1 MWRIMARQEKIRTD
15 GTSGGDDHFL
25 LQIDKRISNALQNI
39 QSTISSKVQKHMAN
53 ELKKIVKTERK
64 LEHPDVKDIMRKAT
78 ATVANNLKESLEEER
93 VNNEKAVAIMK
104 GKFNLSMKEALK
116 KVRKQYTNHLS
127 EIESE
132 MRDLKKNIELMK
144 TRSQQVEHFNHHAS
158 DDISVDTSPNSKGKR
173 TINAVVVDTVYI
185 HAINNEKKKK
195 FKKISYSF

>member
-1 MWRIMARQEKIRTD
+1 
-15 GTSGGDDHFL
+15 
-25 LQIDKRISNALQNI
+25 
-39 QSTISSKVQKHMAN
+39 
-53 ELKKIVKTERK
+53 
-64 LEHPDVKDIMRKAT
+64 
-78 ATVANNLKESLEEER
+78 
-93 VNNEKAVAIMK
+93 MK